1 MPRSAIKTRQTILD
15 AAYLQFRRRG
25 YTRVS
30 LDEMAAAARVTKR
43 TLYYHFRSKD
53 DLLKAVLEGQ
63 HELALAAFKTFG
75 KRLSGT
81 WEEIV
86 QAIFDDI
93 AVWSTRPDFAGT
105 GFTRFVIELADLP
118 GHPARVIARRHKALI
133 ETQIALALKR
143 AQIPRP
149 EERARELLMLSEG
162 AIVMMLIH
170 RDRSYVAAAAQA
182 AKLLVKQRVAAGLTM
197 RRSSSPTN

>member
-1 MPRSAIKTRQTILD
+1 MPRSARKTRQTILD

-25 YTRVS
+25 FTRVS

-53 DLLKAVLEGQ
+53 DLLEAVLEAQ

-75 KRLSGT
+75 DRLSGT
-81 WEEIV
+81 AEKIV
-86 QAIFDDI
+86 QAMFDDI

-118 GHPARVIARRHKALI
+118 GHPARVIARRHKTLI
-133 ETQIALALKR
+133 ETQIAQALKR
-143 AQIPRP
+143 AQISLP
-149 EERARELLMLSEG
+149 EKRARQLLTLSEG
-162 AIVMMLIH
+162 AIVLMLVH
-170 RDRSYVAAAAQA
+170 RDRSYIAAAAEA
-182 AKLLVKQRVAAGLTM
+182 AKQLFRNK
-197 RRSSSPTN
+197 